1 MFRSLL
7 LASLLVLLARVS
19 VLAQPISGRVTDANT
34 GQALPFVNIGVV
46 GKALGTV
53 SNEQGQYGLVFQ
65 DKLADDTVRV
75 SYLGYR
81 PQLLTLR
88 QLRARPALALSPA
101 AVALGEV
108 RVKGKSRGW
117 RDRTLGFSGN
127 SENSTLSLEPKDLGA
142 ETGTVIYLKHK
153 PTKVLQAN
161 FNVAYNH
168 VGTVT
173 LRVNLYRL
181 DAKGRPTSEKLLRR
195 EVLVRT
201 AVAHGPLTVDLTPDD
216 LLLTENFF
224 LSLEWVGGADAAALH
239 KGLAFSAGIGYADN
253 DIYFRSTSQ
262 ASWERISA
270 GAALAGMQPKLSFYV
285 TAQD

>member
-1 MFRSLL
+1 MFRTSLL
-7 LASLLVLLARVS
+7 ALFLVLLTAVTA
-19 VLAQPISGRVTDANT
+19 LAQAISGRVTDAKT
-34 GQALPFVNIGVV
+34 GQPLPFVNIGVV

-53 SNEQGQYGLVFQ
+53 TNEQGQYQ
-65 DKLADDTVRV
+65 LAFKESLAADTVRI

-88 QLRARPALALSPA
+88 QLRAQPNNQLTPT
-101 AVALGEV
+101 AVALAEV
-108 RVKGKSRGW
+108 RVQASRRAW
-117 RDRTLGFSGN
+117 RDRTLGFTGN

-142 ETGTVIYLKHK
+142 ETGTVIYLKRK
-153 PTKVLQAN
+153 PTQVLRAN
-161 FNVAYNH
+161 FNVAYNR
-168 VGTVT
+168 VGNVT

-181 DAKGRPTSEKLLRR
+181 DAKGHPTNEKLLRR
-195 EVLVRT
+195 EVLLHTT
-201 AVAHGPLTVDLTPDD
+201 ATHGPISVDLAPDN
-216 LLLTENFF
+216 LLLSEDFF
-224 LSLEWVGGADAAALH
+224 LSLEWVGGADAAALQ

-270 GAALAGMQPKLSFYV
+270 GAVLAGMQPKLSFYI